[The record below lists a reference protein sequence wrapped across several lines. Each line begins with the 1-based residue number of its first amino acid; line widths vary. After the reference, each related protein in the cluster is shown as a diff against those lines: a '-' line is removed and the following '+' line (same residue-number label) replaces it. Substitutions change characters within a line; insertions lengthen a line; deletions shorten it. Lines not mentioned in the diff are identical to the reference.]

1 MWRWVPLHRRLNR
14 DPRGTTLTVGRS
26 HRLRRVCT
34 AEGLFEKKL
43 TKAEKKIIAEE
54 RRKARK
60 EAKLAKQ
67 AETGEEG

>member
-1 MWRWVPLHRRLNR
+1 
-14 DPRGTTLTVGRS
+14 
-26 HRLRRVCT
+26 
-34 AEGLFEKKL
+34 LFEKKL